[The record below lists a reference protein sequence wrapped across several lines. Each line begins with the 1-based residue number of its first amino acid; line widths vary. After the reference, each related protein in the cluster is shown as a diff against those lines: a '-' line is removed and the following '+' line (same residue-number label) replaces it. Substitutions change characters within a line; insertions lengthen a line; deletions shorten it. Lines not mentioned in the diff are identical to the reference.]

1 MKIKHFVVLISIF
14 FMLIPSGLHAQN
26 KLLDDQIDTLTR
38 FFFSQVPMSR
48 SFVMAGKSALFAVL
62 VTVNQSGTVTSIK
75 LSENTPQEF
84 KDNLLKLKQAN
95 VKWSAFLRGQPPR
108 KKYDLLLT
116 IYTIIDAVYFGFAA
130 PENGLDPSYYF
141 GQIYNFNGAKYDLS
155 SAIFVPP
162 FIKSAWNKKIDES
175 MPLDTN
181 DIYRPDKV
189 HLPVFPSVIK

>member
-1 MKIKHFVVLISIF
+1 MFT
-14 FMLIPSGLHAQN
+14 PSGLHAQN
-26 KLLDDQIDTLTR
+26 KLLDNQIDTLTR
-38 FFFSQVPMSR
+38 FFFSQVPMSP

-75 LSENTPQEF
+75 LSENTPKEF
-84 KDNLLKLKQAN
+84 KDSLLKLKRAN

-116 IYTIIDAVYFGFAA
+116 IYVIIEAVYFGFAA
-130 PENGLDPSYYF
+130 PENGRGPSDYF
-141 GQIYNFNGAKYDLS
+141 AHIYDFNDANCDLS

-162 FIKSAWNKKIDES
+162 FFKSASNIRIDES
-175 MPLDTN
+175 QRLDTN